1 MVFNPCSFFSLNP
14 SKKVRANVLFLTQ
27 FLFRPAA
34 SNELTFLFMEKKW
47 VIPDIHG
54 CSYTLEILIEN
65 QIVPD
70 KDDLL
75 IFLGDYIDRGPDS
88 KGVIDYIMGLQEKGY
103 RVRVL
108 LGNHE
113 DYCLQAWEKDRKR
126 TGLTNALLKSP
137 EQREWE
143 KRGGKETLKSFGIKR
158 PRNIPEKYIRWMQE
172 LEYFIEMDDFIIAHA
187 GLNFEIDDPFSDKH
201 SMIWIRE
208 FEVKPEKINNK
219 RLIHGHVPVHLDL
232 IYQAIRSK
240 NSKFIALDNGIYFPR
255 RSGFGNLI
263 ALELTEM
270 EYIAQTL
277 LDEVIYKG
285 E

>member
-1 MVFNPCSFFSLNP
+1 M
-14 SKKVRANVLFLTQ
+14 A
-27 FLFRPAA
+27 
-34 SNELTFLFMEKKW
+34 KKW

-54 CSYTLEILIEN
+54 CAYTLQILVEN
-65 QIVPD
+65 QIEPS
-70 KDDLL
+70 KDDML

-88 KGVIDYIMGLQEKGY
+88 KGVIDYIMGLETQGY
-103 RVRVL
+103 HVKAL

-113 DYCLQAWEKDRKR
+113 DYCIQAWEVDRKKSS
-126 TGLTNALLKSP
+126 LLGIRLRSP

-143 KRGGKETLKSFGIKR
+143 KRGGKETLKSFAAKS
-158 PRNIPEKYIRWMQE
+158 PRNIPEKYIDWMRK
-172 LEYFIEMDDFIIAHA
+172 LDYYFEVDDFIISHA
-187 GLNFEIDDPFSDKH
+187 GFNFEIDDPFEDKY

-208 FEVKPEKINNK
+208 FDVKPEKIKNK

-232 IYQAIRSK
+232 IYQAIQSK
-240 NSKFIALDNGIYFPR
+240 TSKFIALDNGIYVPKR
-255 RSGFGNLI
+255 NGFGNLV

-277 LDEVIYKG
+277 LDEVTYKG